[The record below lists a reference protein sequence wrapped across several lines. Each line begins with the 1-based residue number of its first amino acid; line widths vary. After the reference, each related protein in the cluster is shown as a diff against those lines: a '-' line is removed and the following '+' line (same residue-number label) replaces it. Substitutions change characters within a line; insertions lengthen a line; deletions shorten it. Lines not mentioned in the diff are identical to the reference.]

1 MTYPN
6 PHQQQVIDHLHGP
19 LLVLAPAGTGKTRI
33 MADRLASV
41 ISRGIP
47 PEST

>member
-19 LLVLAPAGTGKTRI
+19 LLVLAPAGTGNIREPF
-33 MADRLASV
+33 DFFR
-41 ISRGIP
+41 R
-47 PEST
+47 

>member
-19 LLVLAPAGTGKTRI
+19 LLVLAYDTPAF
-33 MADRLASV
+33 AV
-41 ISRGIP
+41 
-47 PEST
+47 